1 MWETLAKE
9 GLLKEAIFEFVRERD
24 WVTLVELQQHMSD
37 YMETKG
43 HVALEWAPNLFLWGD
58 MSQELVDL
66 ILELIKEKR
75 IFFYTTSV
83 ITYMADGG
91 MSSLPVAKSIPKN
104 GYKKPH
110 WLPVCIR
117 VAPHDRPRS
126 APGRW

>member
-9 GLLKEAIFEFVRERD
+9 GLLKEAVFEFVRERD
-24 WVTLVELQQHMSD
+24 WVTLVELQRHMSD
-37 YMETKG
+37 YMETEG

-58 MSQELVDL
+58 MSQELADL

-91 MSSLPVAKSIPKN
+91 MSNLPVAKNTPKN

-117 VAPHDRPRS
+117 VAPRDRPRS

>member
-9 GLLKEAIFEFVRERD
+9 GLLKETIFEFVRERD

-91 MSSLPVAKSIPKN
+91 MSSLPVAKNTPKN

-117 VAPHDRPRS
+117 VAPRDRPRS